1 MTQQLVQG
9 TPAGPLA
16 AFADRLPPMIAT
28 ADDRTAWRFVDFF
41 AVTIRNPNTREA
53 YYRAVSRFM
62 DWCEQRGLNR
72 LDGHQAHPR
81 RGLRRAAP
89 TLTTLGQAA
98 PLRHQQML
106 RLDGL
111 GRDRSTP
118 TRQRLS
124 SDRGTS
130 SGSAG
135 PRSSA
140 TTRPRTLLE
149 SISTDRVAGLR
160 DRATHRAPCSTP
172 SDASARSSPWTSRTI
187 SLSNHQRTFLLH
199 EKGGKE
205 HHVPA
210 HHRLVEYLGEYMDA
224 TGLWDTPKVPLFQ
237 AVDITRSRLKGAR
250 MNRQIVFQ
258 MVRRRARRAGL
269 PPSINCHSFRAT
281 GITNYLSNGGS
292 LEDAR
297 AIAAHESSQT
307 TRLYDRT
314 GDSITLDEIERIRF

>member
-1 MTQQLVQG
+1 MTQQLAQT

-16 AFADRLPPMIAT
+16 AFTDRLPPMIAG

-41 AVTIRNPNTREA
+41 AVTIRNPNTPEA

-72 LDGHQAHPR
+72 LGSIRPIHVAAYVEQLPLSRPSVRQHLSAISRCFDWLVSGGSLDTNPATSVQRPRHVVRVGRTPVLSDDQA
-81 RGLRRAAP
+81 
-89 TLTTLGQAA
+89 
-98 PLRHQQML
+98 
-106 RLDGL
+106 
-111 GRDRSTP
+111 
-118 TRQRLS
+118 
-124 SDRGTS
+124 
-130 SGSAG
+130 
-135 PRSSA
+135 
-140 TTRPRTLLE
+140 RTLLD
-149 SISTDRVAGLR
+149 SISIDRLAGLR
-160 DRATHRAPCSTP
+160 DRAIIGTMLYTFGRVGAVIAM
-172 SDASARSSPWTSRTI
+172 DVEDYR
-187 SLSNHQRTFLLH
+187 LSNHQRTFLLH

-224 TGLWDTPKVPLFQ
+224 TGLWYAPKSPLFQ
-237 AVDITRSRLKGAR
+237 AGDITKSRLKGTR

-269 PPSINCHSFRAT
+269 PSTINCHSFRAT

>member
-1 MTQQLVQG
+1 MTQQLVRG
-9 TPAGPLA
+9 TPTGPLA
-16 AFADRLPPMIAT
+16 AFADRLPPMIAA

-53 YYRAVSRFM
+53 YYRAVTRFM
-62 DWCEQRGLNR
+62 DWCEQRGRHR
-72 LDGHQAHPR
+72 LAAIRPIHVAAYVEQLPLSRPSVRQHLSAISSCFDWMVSGGTLEANPATSVQRPR
-81 RGLRRAAP
+81 HVVRV
-89 TLTTLGQAA
+89 
-98 PLRHQQML
+98 
-106 RLDGL
+106 
-111 GRDRSTP
+111 GRTP
-118 TRQRLS
+118 VLS
-124 SDRGTS
+124 DDE
-130 SGSAG
+130 A
-135 PRSSA
+135 
-140 TTRPRTLLE
+140 RTLLE
-149 SISTDRVAGLR
+149 SISIDKIAGLR
-160 DRATHRAPCSTP
+160 DRALIGCMLYTFGRVGAVIAM
-172 SDASARSSPWTSRTI
+172 DVEDYR
-187 SLSNHQRTFLLH
+187 LSNHQRTFLLH

-224 TGLWDTPKVPLFQ
+224 TGLWESPKSPLFQ
-237 AVDITRSRLKGAR
+237 SVDITKSRLKGTR

>member
-1 MTQQLVQG
+1 MTQQLVRG

-28 ADDRTAWRFVDFF
+28 EPTTAPPG
-41 AVTIRNPNTREA
+41 ASSTSSPSPSA
-53 YYRAVSRFM
+53 
-62 DWCEQRGLNR
+62 
-72 LDGHQAHPR
+72 
-81 RGLRRAAP
+81 
-89 TLTTLGQAA
+89 
-98 PLRHQQML
+98 
-106 RLDGL
+106 
-111 GRDRSTP
+111 TP
-118 TRQRLS
+118 TPARPTTAPSRGSWAGAS
-124 SDRGTS
+124 SAGSTGSPPSGPSTSRRTS
-130 SGSAG
+130 SSSPSHDHRSGSTSLQSAG
-135 PRSSA
+135 ASTGWSPGGTLDTNPATSVQRPRHVVRVGRTPVLSDDQA
-140 TTRPRTLLE
+140 RTLLD
-149 SISTDRVAGLR
+149 SISIDKVAGLR
-160 DRATHRAPCSTP
+160 DRALIATMLYTFGRVGAVIAM
-172 SDASARSSPWTSRTI
+172 DVEDYR
-187 SLSNHQRTFLLH
+187 LSNHQRTFLLH

-224 TGLWDTPKVPLFQ
+224 TGLWHSPKSPLFQ
-237 AVDITRSRLKGAR
+237 AVDITKSRLKGTR

>member
-9 TPAGPLA
+9 APAGPLA
-16 AFADRLPPMIAT
+16 AFADRLPPMIAG

-62 DWCEQRGLNR
+62 EWCEQHGL
-72 LDGHQAHPR
+72 H
-81 RGLRRAAP
+81 
-89 TLTTLGQAA
+89 
-98 PLRHQQML
+98 
-106 RLDGL
+106 
-111 GRDRSTP
+111 
-118 TRQRLS
+118 RLS
-124 SDRGTS
+124 AIRPIHVAAYVEQLPLSRPSVRQHLSAISRCFDWLVSGGSLDTNPATSVQRPKHVVRVGRTPVLSDDQ
-130 SGSAG
+130 A
-135 PRSSA
+135 
-140 TTRPRTLLE
+140 RTLLE
-149 SISTDRVAGLR
+149 SISIDRVAGLR
-160 DRATHRAPCSTP
+160 DRALIGAMLYTFGRVGAVIAM
-172 SDASARSSPWTSRTI
+172 DVEDYR
-187 SLSNHQRTFLLH
+187 LSNHQRTFLLH

-224 TGLWDTPKVPLFQ
+224 TGLWHSPKSPLFQ
-237 AVDITRSRLKGAR
+237 AVDITKSRLKGAR

-269 PPSINCHSFRAT
+269 PPTINCHSFRAT